1 MSVSYEIYMLS
12 YDKGAISIRG
22 LAHIPYSDLD
32 LCTNL
37 KSAARL
43 NCEDLLNYLTDVNLS
58 D

>member
-1 MSVSYEIYMLS
+1 MLS